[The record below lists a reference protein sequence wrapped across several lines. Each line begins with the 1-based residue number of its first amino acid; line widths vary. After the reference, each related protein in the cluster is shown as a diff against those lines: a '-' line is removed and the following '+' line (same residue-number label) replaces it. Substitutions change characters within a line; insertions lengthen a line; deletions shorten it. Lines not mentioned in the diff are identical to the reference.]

1 MPLYLLFSWSK
12 LAQFEMSFKEGEKK
26 NHYYGWLLK
35 KEMKQMCYGLML
47 KLESNSLYIAWL
59 QMIEKLM
66 YRAFI
71 GLLIH

>member
-1 MPLYLLFSWSK
+1 
-12 LAQFEMSFKEGEKK
+12 MSFKEGEKITIMD
-26 NHYYGWLLK
+26 GLFK
-35 KEMKQMCYGLML
+35 KKKKRKQMCYGLML
-47 KLESNSLYIAWL
+47 KLELNALYIAWL